1 MRGWAI
7 ALTHYEKKSLKL
19 FLGTYLGSSFVLML
33 VISVLAFN
41 YEKNEKIKMI
51 RMDMDKMASKIASE
65 VVALH
70 MQTHGDYH
78 NALSALISRYKD
90 ASIALF
96 DSKKRVLYSN
106 IPESADLIKNHK
118 EAGFFSF
125 KGEYYLITD
134 ETFAHLGVA
143 KMLFK
148 NSKPLHFSSLYRNM
162 VLVFVVAF
170 LCVIGVSVF
179 LGRLFLKPIRNE
191 ITRIDHFL
199 KNTTHELNT
208 PMSALVLSL
217 KTLEDNQQHRRIK
230 IAIQRMSFLYRSLSY
245 LVMQDIER
253 ESFVLLDLKALIIK
267 ENTLFSEMIDY
278 HKLEFKSDL
287 VGVELK
293 AKEQDFLSLY
303 SNLLM
308 NAIKYSVMHGYIHI
322 ELTPEFLKVK
332 NLGYEIPKDK
342 ITELSVR
349 YARFNSSVLGYGIGL
364 DLVKKVCE
372 KYKMRLEIH
381 SEPSLKGTFYENSFC
396 IHFQG

>member
-1 MRGWAI
+1 M
-7 ALTHYEKKSLKL
+7 
-19 FLGTYLGSSFVLML
+19 LML
-33 VISVLAFN
+33 VISILAFN

-65 VVALH
+65 VVTLH
-70 MQTHGDYH
+70 MQTHADYH
-78 NALSALISRYKD
+78 NALNALISRYKD

-96 DSKKRVLYSN
+96 DNQRRVLYSN

-118 EAGFFSF
+118 EVGFFSF
-125 KGEYYLITD
+125 KGEYYLMTD

-148 NSKPLHFSSLYRNM
+148 NAKPLHFSSLYRNII
-162 VLVFVVAF
+162 LVFVIAF
-170 LCVIGVSVF
+170 LCVIAVSVF

-217 KTLEDNQQHRRIK
+217 KTLEDSQQHRRIK

-253 ESFVLLDLKALIIK
+253 ESPMLLDLKALIIK

-287 VGVELK
+287 AGVEFK

-308 NAIKYSVMHGYIHI
+308 NAIKYSVVHGYIHI

-381 SEPSLKGTFYENSFC
+381 SEPSLKGSFHENSFW
-396 IHFQG
+396 IYFQG

>member
-1 MRGWAI
+1 M
-7 ALTHYEKKSLKL
+7 
-19 FLGTYLGSSFVLML
+19 LML

-70 MQTHGDYH
+70 MQTHGDYQ
-78 NALSALISRYKD
+78 NALNDLISRYKD

-96 DSKKRVLYSN
+96 DSKRRVLYSN

-125 KGEYYLITD
+125 KGEYYLFSD

-148 NSKPLHFSSLYRNM
+148 NSKPLHFSSLYRNI
-162 VLVFVVAF
+162 VLVFVIAF

-217 KTLEDNQQHRRIK
+217 KTLEDSQQHRRIK

-245 LVMQDIER
+245 LVMQDIEC
-253 ESFVLLDLKALIIK
+253 ESPMLLDLKALITK

-287 VGVELK
+287 AGVAFK
-293 AKEQDFLSLY
+293 AKEQDFISLY

-322 ELTPEFLKVK
+322 ELTHEFLKVK

-381 SEPSLKGTFYENSFC
+381 SEPSLKGSFYENSFC
-396 IHFQG
+396 VQFQG

>member
-1 MRGWAI
+1 M
-7 ALTHYEKKSLKL
+7 
-19 FLGTYLGSSFVLML
+19 GSSFVLML

-70 MQTHGDYH
+70 MQTHGDYQ
-78 NALSALISRYKD
+78 NALNALISRYKD

-96 DSKKRVLYSN
+96 DNKRRVLYSN
-106 IPESADLIKNHK
+106 IPESANLIKNHK

-125 KGEYYLITD
+125 KGEYYLFSD

-148 NSKPLHFSSLYRNM
+148 NSKPLHFSSLYRNI

-217 KTLEDNQQHRRIK
+217 KTLDNQQHRRIK

-253 ESFVLLDLKALIIK
+253 ESPMLLDLKALITK

-287 VGVELK
+287 VGVEIK
-293 AKEQDFLSLY
+293 AKEQDFISLY

-322 ELTPEFLKVK
+322 ELTHGFLKVK

-342 ITELSVR
+342 IAELSVR

-381 SEPSLKGTFYENSFC
+381 SEPSLKGSFYENSFC
-396 IHFQG
+396 VQFQG

>member
-1 MRGWAI
+1 M
-7 ALTHYEKKSLKL
+7 
-19 FLGTYLGSSFVLML
+19 LML

-78 NALSALISRYKD
+78 NALNALISRYKD

-106 IPESADLIKNHK
+106 IPESANLIKNHK

-125 KGEYYLITD
+125 RGEYYLLSD

-148 NSKPLHFSSLYRNM
+148 NSKPLHFSSLYRNI
-162 VLVFVVAF
+162 VLVFVIAF

-217 KTLEDNQQHRRIK
+217 KTLEDSQQHRRIK
-230 IAIQRMSFLYRSLSY
+230 IAIQRMSFLYHSLSY

-322 ELTPEFLKVK
+322 ELTHAFLKVK

>member
-1 MRGWAI
+1 M
-7 ALTHYEKKSLKL
+7 
-19 FLGTYLGSSFVLML
+19 GSSFVLML

-51 RMDMDKMASKIASE
+51 RMDMDKMASKLASE

-70 MQTHGDYH
+70 MQTHGDYQ
-78 NALSALISRYKD
+78 NALNALISRYKD

-106 IPESADLIKNHK
+106 IPESADLIKTHK
-118 EAGFFSF
+118 ETGFFNF
-125 KGEYYLITD
+125 KGEYYLFSD

-148 NSKPLHFSSLYRNM
+148 NSKPIHFSSLYRNI
-162 VLVFVVAF
+162 VLVFVIAF

-253 ESFVLLDLKALIIK
+253 ESLMLLDLKALIIK

-278 HKLEFKSDL
+278 HRLEFKSDL
-287 VGVELK
+287 VGVEIK
-293 AKEQDFLSLY
+293 AKEQDFISLY

-308 NAIKYSVMHGYIHI
+308 NAIKYSVTHGYIHI
-322 ELTPEFLKVK
+322 ELTHAFLKVK

-342 ITELSVR
+342 IAELSVR
-349 YARFNSSVLGYGIGL
+349 YARFNSSMLGYGIGL

-381 SEPSLKGTFYENSFC
+381 SEPSLKGSFYENSFC
-396 IHFQG
+396 VQFQG

>member
-1 MRGWAI
+1 M
-7 ALTHYEKKSLKL
+7 
-19 FLGTYLGSSFVLML
+19 LML

-65 VVALH
+65 VIALH

-78 NALSALISRYKD
+78 NALNALISRYKD

-106 IPESADLIKNHK
+106 IPESANLIKNHK

-125 KGEYYLITD
+125 RGEYYLFSD
-134 ETFAHLGVA
+134 ETFAHLGVS

-148 NSKPLHFSSLYRNM
+148 NSKPLHFSFLYRNI

-179 LGRLFLKPIRNE
+179 LGRLFLRPIRNE

-217 KTLEDNQQHRRIK
+217 KTLENNQQHRRIK

-253 ESFVLLDLKALIIK
+253 ETPMLLDLKALIIK

-287 VGVELK
+287 VGVEFK
-293 AKEQDFLSLY
+293 AKEQDFISLY

-322 ELTPEFLKVK
+322 ELTHAFLKVK

-342 ITELSVR
+342 IAELSVR

-381 SEPSLKGTFYENSFC
+381 SEPSLKGSFYENSFC

>member
-1 MRGWAI
+1 
-7 ALTHYEKKSLKL
+7 
-19 FLGTYLGSSFVLML
+19 
-33 VISVLAFN
+33 
-41 YEKNEKIKMI
+41 
-51 RMDMDKMASKIASE
+51 
-65 VVALH
+65 
-70 MQTHGDYH
+70 
-78 NALSALISRYKD
+78 
-90 ASIALF
+90 
-96 DSKKRVLYSN
+96 
-106 IPESADLIKNHK
+106 
-118 EAGFFSF
+118 
-125 KGEYYLITD
+125 
-134 ETFAHLGVA
+134 
-143 KMLFK
+143 MLFK
-148 NSKPLHFSSLYRNM
+148 NSKPLHFSSLYRNI
-162 VLVFVVAF
+162 VLVFVIAF

-191 ITRIDHFL
+191 IIRIDHFL

-217 KTLEDNQQHRRIK
+217 KTLEDSQQHRRIK

-245 LVMQDIER
+245 LVMQDIEC

-293 AKEQDFLSLY
+293 AKEQDFISLY

-308 NAIKYSVMHGYIHI
+308 NAIKYSVVNGYIHI
-322 ELTPEFLKVK
+322 ELTPEFLKVE

-342 ITELSVR
+342 IKDLSVR

-381 SEPSLKGTFYENSFC
+381 SEPSLKGSFHENSFC

>member
-1 MRGWAI
+1 M
-7 ALTHYEKKSLKL
+7 
-19 FLGTYLGSSFVLML
+19 LML

-70 MQTHGDYH
+70 MQTHGDYQ
-78 NALSALISRYKD
+78 NALNALISRYKD

-96 DSKKRVLYSN
+96 DSKRRVLYSN
-106 IPESADLIKNHK
+106 IPESANLIKNHK

-125 KGEYYLITD
+125 KGEYYLFSD

-148 NSKPLHFSSLYRNM
+148 NSKPLHFSSLYRNI

-253 ESFVLLDLKALIIK
+253 ESPMFLDLKALITK

-287 VGVELK
+287 VGVEIK
-293 AKEQDFLSLY
+293 AKEQDFISLY

-322 ELTPEFLKVK
+322 ELTHEFLKVK

-342 ITELSVR
+342 IAELSVR

-381 SEPSLKGTFYENSFC
+381 SEPSLKGSFYENSFC
-396 IHFQG
+396 VQFQG

>member
-1 MRGWAI
+1 M
-7 ALTHYEKKSLKL
+7 
-19 FLGTYLGSSFVLML
+19 LML

-70 MQTHGDYH
+70 MQTHGDYQ
-78 NALSALISRYKD
+78 NALNALISRYKD

-96 DSKKRVLYSN
+96 DSKRRVLYSN
-106 IPESADLIKNHK
+106 IPESANLIKNHK

-125 KGEYYLITD
+125 KGEYYLFSD

-148 NSKPLHFSSLYRNM
+148 NSKPLHFSSLYRNI
-162 VLVFVVAF
+162 VLVFVIAF

-245 LVMQDIER
+245 LVMQDIEC
-253 ESFVLLDLKALIIK
+253 ESPMLLDLKALITK

-287 VGVELK
+287 VGVEIK
-293 AKEQDFLSLY
+293 AKEQDFISLY

-322 ELTPEFLKVK
+322 ELTHEFLKVK

-342 ITELSVR
+342 IAELSVR

-381 SEPSLKGTFYENSFC
+381 SEPSLKGSFYENSFC
-396 IHFQG
+396 VQFQG